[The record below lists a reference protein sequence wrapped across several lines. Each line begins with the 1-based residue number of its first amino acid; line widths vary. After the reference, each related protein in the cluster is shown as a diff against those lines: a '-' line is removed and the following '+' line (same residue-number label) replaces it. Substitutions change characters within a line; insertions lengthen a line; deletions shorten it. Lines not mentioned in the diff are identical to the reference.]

1 MSYTVTNLGITESQY
16 ASLLQGHKIFVERS
30 QFHGDVALPLT
41 KAQAANFA
49 KATRGIN
56 LKLSSRQIKLLQS
69 GEGWLSDLAAKFK
82 PAAKAA
88 VKAAAPFIRKQVDN
102 ALDVGQK
109 MIPTGYLGPF
119 KSVGDHAVGIGRK
132 KVNKL
137 LDELQKMLGGAAG
150 RKAIDAQLGA
160 GFFDEYLLPSLETAA
175 KIGAPFIRGGGDIRH
190 MHKVM
195 DAQMGEG
202 WFNDYL
208 LPGLETAAKIAT
220 PFIKGSGASGS
231 GFFDDIMTG
240 KTQMAAL
247 RKITGLGFFGDMLS
261 GLKSVATIG
270 SQFVPGVPGVALRA
284 GIPLLMG
291 HGAWKPKSKKKTLED
306 AFGEGLVL

>member
-1 MSYTVTNLGITESQY
+1 MTYSITNLGISESQLQT
-16 ASLLQGHKIFVERS
+16 LLQGSKIFVEKS
-30 QFHGDVALPLT
+30 QFQGDVPLPLT

-56 LKLSSRQIKLLQS
+56 LKLSSRQISTISS

-88 VKAAAPFIRKQVDN
+88 VKAAAPFVRKQVDN
-102 ALDVGQK
+102 VLDMGQK

-132 KVNKL
+132 KVNQL
-137 LDELQKMLGGAAG
+137 LDQLQKMLGGAAG
-150 RKAIDAQLGA
+150 RQAIDAQLGA
-160 GFFDEYLLPSLETAA
+160 GFFDQYLLPSLETAA
-175 KIGAPFIRGGGDIRH
+175 KIGAPFLRGGGNIQH

-220 PFIKGSGASGS
+220 PFIKGSGFNSA
-231 GFFDDIMTG
+231 
-240 KTQMAAL
+240 KE
-247 RKITGLGFFGDMLS
+247 ITGLGFFGDMMS
-261 GLKSVATIG
+261 GLKSVASIG
-270 SQFVPGVPGVALRA
+270 SQFVPGVPGMALRA
-284 GIPLLMG
+284 GLPMLMG
-291 HGAWKPKSKKKTLED
+291 RGPWVSKMKKNSLEG

>member
-1 MSYTVTNLGITESQY
+1 MSYTVTNLGITESQC

-88 VKAAAPFIRKQVDN
+88 VKAAAPFIRKQVDS

-137 LDELQKMLGGAAG
+137 LDQLQKMLGGAAG

-190 MHKVM
+190 LHKVV

-208 LPGLETAAKIAT
+208 LPGVETAAKIAT
-220 PFIKGSGASGS
+220 PFLQGSGVL
-231 GFFDDIMTG
+231 DDLFTG
-240 KTQMAAL
+240 RTQLAAIK
-247 RKITGLGFFGDMLS
+247 KITGLGFMDDMFS
-261 GLKSVATIG
+261 GMKSVATIG

-291 HGAWKPKSKKKTLED
+291 NGAYCKPISKKKTFVD